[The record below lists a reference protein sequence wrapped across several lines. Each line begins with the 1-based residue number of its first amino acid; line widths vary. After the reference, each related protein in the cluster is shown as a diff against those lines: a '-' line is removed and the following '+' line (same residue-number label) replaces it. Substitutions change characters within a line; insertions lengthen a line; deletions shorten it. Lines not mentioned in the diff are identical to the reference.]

1 MSYEQSI
8 SLNAL
13 DQYRQAVKWI
23 PAFVEGEETQLLACI
38 ERGKLE
44 RSKPSPDR
52 GLCEQ
57 AKRACA
63 RLSEGYQGL
72 VLGMARRYE
81 RQCRELERMD
91 LVQEG
96 NEGLLLAIE
105 KYGGSAGEASFGTW
119 AFSWVR
125 GMMYRALLSEGA
137 LRLPR
142 RKAEALRRM
151 GAVSDAL
158 FSMLGREPSIEDIAS
173 AMGMTEGEVCELIVL
188 REQQVMSLDAYVD
201 EDEELTLGDVLSA
214 PPVAADEGHFSLEQV
229 LKHLTEQERSV
240 LLLRYG
246 FGDRRG
252 RTQAEVAEQ
261 LGMKLHKV
269 RELDRRARIR
279 LRRVEERQAC

>member
-23 PAFVEGEETQLLACI
+23 PAFVEREETQLLACI